1 MGNRFAPILSPST
14 GDNVLTDCGVVD
26 GNDIPRQSDVTGNMN
41 ISVTLP
47 NDVFGLRTSLRAD
60 VRYTGP
66 YFADDLNFE
75 ERSALTTLNLSANM
89 RNDNWTV
96 RLYVN
101 NVTDED
107 EPTNLRT
114 GSFYTDNANPT
125 MNASQVGGWTVF
137 SRRPREIGAQ
147 ASFHF

>member
-1 MGNRFAPILSPST
+1 MHIST
-14 GDNVLTDCGVVD
+14 GV
-26 GNDIPRQSDVTGNMN
+26 PRQSDITGNLN

-47 NDVFGLRTSLRAD
+47 NDVFGLRTSFRAD

-75 ERSALTTLNLSANM
+75 ERSALTTLNLSANL
-89 RNDNWTV
+89 RNENWTV
-96 RLYVN
+96 RFYVN

-107 EPTNLRT
+107 EPTNLRI
-114 GSFYTDNANPT
+114 GSFYTDDANPT
-125 MNASQVGGWTVF
+125 MSPSQTGGWIVF
-137 SRRPREIGAQ
+137 PRRPREIGAQ

>member
-1 MGNRFAPILSPST
+1 MEAR
-14 GDNVLTDCGVVD
+14 
-26 GNDIPRQSDVTGNMN
+26 
-41 ISVTLP
+41 LP

-75 ERSALTTLNLSANM
+75 ERSALTTLNLSANL
-89 RNDNWTV
+89 RNENWTV

-107 EPTNLRT
+107 EPTNLRI
-114 GSFYTDNANPT
+114 GSYYSDNANPT
-125 MNASQVGGWTVF
+125 IAPSQVGGWTLF
-137 SRRPREIGAQ
+137 SRRPRESGLQ
-147 ASFHF
+147 VSYHF

>member
-1 MGNRFAPILSPST
+1 
-14 GDNVLTDCGVVD
+14 
-26 GNDIPRQSDVTGNMN
+26 
-41 ISVTLP
+41 
-47 NDVFGLRTSLRAD
+47 VFGLRTSFRAD

-75 ERSALTTLNLSANM
+75 ERSALTTLNLSANL

-107 EPTNLRT
+107 ELTNLRI

-125 MNASQVGGWTVF
+125 LGASQTGGWTVF